1 MNAPLARLGFDSE
14 WAAEAAENPE
24 LTVARVTAVH
34 RGFFDLTGAPGLA
47 QGVLRGAWAHATAL
61 VDQPTVGDWVGVA
74 GAGPIAPIERLF
86 TRRSLFVRRAA
97 GRRSVAQP
105 IAANVDT
112 VFVVT
117 DLREDFNPRRIE
129 RYLIAIAQA
138 GATPVLV
145 LNKVDLDAPRDAS
158 TLRFDGAVHRISA
171 LTGQGVEV
179 LAPYTAAGQTVALV
193 GSSGVGKSTL
203 TNRLLGGAVQ
213 ATGGLRTGD
222 EKGRHTTT
230 SRALFLMPDG
240 GALIDTPGMRELAL
254 LVDEAAL
261 DDVFDD
267 IVALADGCR
276 FRNCAHDGEPGCAIA
291 QALAAGDLAADR
303 WASFQKLHREIA
315 YENARTDVAAQR
327 ARQKTFAKHVKAH
340 IQRSK
345 DRKRLGWKA

>member
-1 MNAPLARLGFDSE
+1 M
-14 WAAEAAENPE
+14 AAEAAEHAE
-24 LTVARVTAVH
+24 LRPARVTAVH
-34 RGFFDLTGAPGLA
+34 RGFFDLAGAPGVE
-47 QGVLRGAWAHATAL
+47 QGVLRGAWAHATDL
-61 VDQPTVGDWVGVA
+61 VDQPTVGDWVGVS
-74 GAGPIAPIERLF
+74 GTGPIAPIEHLF
-86 TRRSLFVRRAA
+86 ARRSLFVRRAA
-97 GRRSVAQP
+97 GRRSVALP

-145 LNKVDLDAPRDAS
+145 LNKVDLDTPIDPS
-158 TLRFDGAVHRISA
+158 TLQFDGAIHRISA
-171 LTGQGVEV
+171 LTGDGIEA
-179 LAPYTAAGQTVALV
+179 LHPYAVAGQTVALV

-213 ATGGLRTGD
+213 ATGGLRKGD

-230 SRALFLMPDG
+230 SRALFLIPDG

-254 LVDEAAL
+254 MVDESAL
-261 DDVFDD
+261 DAVFEDVQ
-267 IVALADGCR
+267 ALTQQCR
-276 FRNCAHDGEPGCAIA
+276 FRNCSHSGEPGCAV
-291 QALAAGDLAADR
+291 AAAIEDGRLSPDR
-303 WASFQKLHREIA
+303 WAAFQKLHREIA

-327 ARQKTFAKHVKAH
+327 ARQRDFTKHVKAVM
-340 IQRSK
+340 QRTK

>member
-1 MNAPLARLGFDSE
+1 MNAILARLGFHSE
-14 WAAEAAENPE
+14 LAVEAAEHSD
-24 LTVARVTAVH
+24 LAVARVTAVH
-34 RGFFDLTGAPGLA
+34 RGFYDLAGAPGIE
-47 QGVLRGAWAHATAL
+47 QGVLRGAWAHATEL
-61 VDQPTVGDWVGVA
+61 VDQPTVGDWVGLS
-74 GAGPIAPIERLF
+74 GAGPIAPIQHLF
-86 TRRSLFVRRAA
+86 ERRSLFVRRAA

-145 LNKVDLDAPRDAS
+145 LNKVDLDTPLDPT

-171 LTGQGVEV
+171 LTGEGIHA
-179 LAPYTAAGQTVALV
+179 LAPYTAAGQTAALV

-203 TNRLLGGAVQ
+203 TNRLLQGEVQ
-213 ATGGLRTGD
+213 ATGGVRKGD

-254 LVDEAAL
+254 MVDEAAL

-267 IVALADGCR
+267 ITALAEDCR
-276 FRNCAHDGEPGCAIA
+276 FRDCAHDGEPGCAIA
-291 QALAAGDLAADR
+291 QALSDGGLAADR

-327 ARQKTFAKHVKAH
+327 ARQRTFAKHVKAH